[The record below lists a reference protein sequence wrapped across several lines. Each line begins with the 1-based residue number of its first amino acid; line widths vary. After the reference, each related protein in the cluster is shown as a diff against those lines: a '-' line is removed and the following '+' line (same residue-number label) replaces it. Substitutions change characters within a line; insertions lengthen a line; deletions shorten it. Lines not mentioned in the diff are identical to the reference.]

1 MEEMDTQLS
10 TDYETVSANNDIFTS
25 LEQALQSLT
34 EGDVRDILADIDTV
48 SWIESRR
55 ILKGQPF
62 SFKDRD
68 YLLQPYRDE
77 YQNIIFMKGRQV
89 EMSEF
94 SMNWLLHKLDAHPY
108 TVGLHTF
115 PRAAQAQ
122 KFAKQRL
129 QSAIM
134 DSEYIKN
141 WNDAHNSEQVMR
153 KFLKEKDDKG
163 LQPYNFYI
171 LGGTWE
177 SRKDTVGDAA
187 RGISLDF
194 VVYDERQDHPDDVET
209 VIGEGASHSEYK
221 QTLTLGTP
229 KLPGIQ
235 FDQQWEASDKHY
247 WFVKCEHCGY
257 EAPLTMDN
265 IMDSGQFD
273 DEPDWY
279 YGCPHCR
286 KPLIRTNGRWM
297 ATNPQKRPEFRGYHI
312 NQLMVCWLTAE
323 EIMKKKNSTAYSRRR
338 FYNEVLGESYGGDD
352 IPITI
357 AMMEECGKNEFKLGQ
372 LGDNERI
379 YCGIDWGAQSY
390 LWIHNKHHRL
400 IDLYIADQSDPREHP
415 KALARHI
422 AKYKKYVK
430 KVVCD
435 AGPDITRFYS
445 LRDELKE
452 LGVTNQVYACYYATP
467 PAKTDIQWDDKKMIV
482 TVGRSEAIDKVIDE
496 VSDTN
501 LTLPGYDLQNE
512 KVDMAIEHFTNIAAE
527 KAETKSGNA
536 FIIYVNTGPDHFLH
550 AKIYADIASGG
561 AEYLPAGG
569 SAPCI
574 SNPRQQ
580 FTRTKS
586 GIYVP
591 QTLSNGK
598 FATNAAPRNRT
609 SKHRNKRR

>member
-1 MEEMDTQLS
+1 MD
-10 TDYETVSANNDIFTS
+10 
-25 LEQALQSLT
+25 SLT
-34 EGDVRDILADIDTV
+34 HCGMESINDQLLKALGSLTNDDVLEILSDIDPV
-48 SWIESRR
+48 SWIESKR

-94 SMNWLLHKLDAHPY
+94 SMNWLLSKLDRHPY
-108 TVGLHTF
+108 TVGIHAF
-115 PRAAQAQ
+115 PRQAQAQ

-134 DSEYIKN
+134 DSEYIKA
-141 WNDAHNSEQVMR
+141 WNDIHNSEQLMR
-153 KFLKEKDDKG
+153 KFLKEQDDKG

-194 VVYDERQDHPDDVET
+194 IVYDERQDHPDDVET
-209 VIGEGASHSEYK
+209 VLGEGASHSQYK
-221 QTLTLGTP
+221 QTITLGTP

-247 WFVKCEHCGY
+247 WHVKCEHCGY
-257 EAPLTMDN
+257 TAPLTMEN
-265 IMDSGQFD
+265 ILDSGEND
-273 DEPDWY
+273 NSPTWY
-279 YGCPHCR
+279 YGCPHCG
-286 KPLIRTNGRWM
+286 KPLDRNNGIWLPQ
-297 ATNPQKRPEFRGYHI
+297 NPQNKPEFRGYHI
-312 NQLMVCWLTAE
+312 NQLMVCWLSAE
-323 EIMKKKNSTAYSRRR
+323 EIMRKKDSTAYSRRR

-357 AMMEECGKNEFKLGQ
+357 AMMEECGRNDYRLGQ
-372 LGDNERI
+372 IGEHDKI
-379 YCGIDWGAQSY
+379 YAGIDWGAKSY
-390 LWIHNKHHRL
+390 LWIHNKQHRL

-415 KALARHI
+415 KVFARQI

-445 LRDELKE
+445 LRDELKS
-452 LGVTNQVYACYYATP
+452 LNVTNQVYACYYATP
-467 PAKTDIQWDDKKMIV
+467 PAKTDMVFDDNKMIV
-482 TVGRSEAIDKVIDE
+482 TIGRSEAIDKVIDE
-496 VSDTN
+496 ISDTN
-501 LTLPGYDLQNE
+501 LILPGINMSDE
-512 KVDMAIEHFTNIAAE
+512 KVDTAITHFTNIAAE
-527 KAETKSGNA
+527 HVETKNGNA
-536 FIIYVNTGPDHFLH
+536 YIMYVNTGPDHFLH

-561 AEYLPAGG
+561 IEHDNIGS
-569 SAPCI
+569 SAPSIMLNNNGI
-574 SNPRQQ
+574 SRNKFPQIMRS
-580 FTRTKS
+580 RHKS
-586 GIYVP
+586 GRHRD
-591 QTLSNGK
+591 
-598 FATNAAPRNRT
+598 RNR
-609 SKHRNKRR
+609 RIRR

>member
-1 MEEMDTQLS
+1 MEQMDTQLS
-10 TDYETVSANNDIFTS
+10 TA
-25 LEQALQSLT
+25 LEQALATLT
-34 EGDVRDILADIDTV
+34 ENDISEILAAVDPV

-55 ILKGQPF
+55 ILKGKPF

-134 DSEYIKN
+134 DSAYIKD
-141 WNDAHNSEQVMR
+141 WYDMHNSEQIMR
-153 KFLKEKDDKG
+153 KFLKETNEQG

-257 EAPLTMDN
+257 EAPMTMDN
-265 IMDSGQFD
+265 ILDSGQFD
-273 DEPDWY
+273 NEPDYY

-286 KPLIRTNGRWM
+286 KPLNRNNGRWM
-297 ATNPQKRPEFRGYHI
+297 ATNPQRKPEFRGYHI

-323 EIMKKKNSTAYSRRR
+323 EIMRKKNSTAYSRRR

-357 AMMEECGKNEFKLGQ
+357 AMMEECGKNEYKLGQ
-372 LGDNERI
+372 LSDKGERI
-379 YCGIDWGAQSY
+379 YCGVDWGAKSY

-400 IDLYIADQSDPREHP
+400 IDLYIADNADPREHP
-415 KALARHI
+415 RVFARHI

-435 AGPDITRFYS
+435 AGPDITRYYS

-467 PAKTDIQWDDKKMIV
+467 PAKTDVQWDDKKMIV
-482 TVGRSEAIDKVIDE
+482 TVGRSEAIECVIDE
-496 VSDTN
+496 ISDTN
-501 LTLPGYDLQNE
+501 LVLPGYDLQNE

-527 KAETKSGNA
+527 KSENKSGNQ
-536 FIIYVNTGPDHFLH
+536 FILYVNTGPDHFLH

-569 SAPCI
+569 SASPI
-574 SNPRQQ
+574 VNPR
-580 FTRTKS
+580 TRKTKS

-591 QTLSNGK
+591 QRSDR
-598 FATNAAPRNRT
+598 FATNGRPRNRT
-609 SKHRNKRR
+609 SRRRR

>member
-1 MEEMDTQLS
+1 MDLS
-10 TDYETVSANNDIFTS
+10 IA
-25 LEQALQSLT
+25 LEQALAGLT
-34 EGDVRDILADIDTV
+34 ENDIEEILAAVDPV

-77 YQNIIFMKGRQV
+77 YPAIIFMKGRQV

-94 SMNWLLHKLDAHPY
+94 SMNWLLHKLDIHPY
-108 TVGLHTF
+108 TVGLHAF
-115 PRAAQAQ
+115 PRSAQAQ
-122 KFAKQRL
+122 KFSKQRL
-129 QSAIM
+129 NSAIT
-134 DSEYIKN
+134 DSAYIRS
-141 WNDAHNSEQVMR
+141 WNDVHNSEQLMR
-153 KFLKEKDDKG
+153 KFLKPRMENG
-163 LQPYNFYI
+163 LEPYNFYI

-177 SRKDTVGDAA
+177 SRKDTVGDAS

-247 WFVKCEHCGY
+247 WHVTCEHCGY
-257 EAPLTMDN
+257 TAPLTMDN
-265 IMDSGQFD
+265 IMDSGQYD

-286 KPLIRTNGRWM
+286 EPLNRNNGQWLPM
-297 ATNPQKRPEFRGYHI
+297 HPQHKPEFRGYHI

-323 EIMKKKNSTAYSRRR
+323 EIKKKQNSTAYSRRR
-338 FYNEVLGESYGGDD
+338 FHNEVLGESYGGDD

-357 AMMEECGKNEFKLGQ
+357 AMMEECAKNDYRLGQ
-372 LGDNERI
+372 LGERDKLF
-379 YCGIDWGAQSY
+379 CGVDWGAKSY

-415 KALARHI
+415 KAFARYI

-435 AGPDITRFYS
+435 AGPDITRYYS

-452 LGVTNQVYACYYATP
+452 LGVTNNVFACYYATP
-467 PAKTDIQWDDKKMIV
+467 PAKTEIQWDEKKMIV
-482 TVGRSEAIDKVIDE
+482 TIGRSEAIDCVIDE
-496 VSDTN
+496 ISDTK
-501 LTLPGYDLQNE
+501 LVLPGYNLDDE
-512 KVDMAIEHFTNIAAE
+512 KVDTAIEHFTNIAAE
-527 KAETKSGNA
+527 HVETKNGNTY
-536 FIIYVNTGPDHFLH
+536 IMYVNTGPDHFLH
-550 AKIYADIASGG
+550 AKVYADIASDGRDESPVG
-561 AEYLPAGG
+561 S
-569 SAPCI
+569 SAPPVT
-574 SNPRQQ
+574 NQ
-580 FTRTKS
+580 RTAYKKS
-586 GIYVP
+586 KGGVYVP
-591 QTLSNGK
+591 TTQSNAFMYGGK
-598 FATNAAPRNRT
+598 PRHRT
-609 SKHRNKRR
+609 SRTSSRRRK

>member
-1 MEEMDTQLS
+1 MDLS
-10 TDYETVSANNDIFTS
+10 IA
-25 LEQALQSLT
+25 LEQALAGLT
-34 EGDVRDILADIDTV
+34 ENDIEEILAAVDPV

-77 YQNIIFMKGRQV
+77 YPAIIFMKGRQV

-94 SMNWLLHKLDAHPY
+94 SMNWLLHKLDIHPY
-108 TVGLHTF
+108 TVGLHAF
-115 PRAAQAQ
+115 PRSAQAQ
-122 KFAKQRL
+122 KFSKQRL
-129 QSAIM
+129 NSAIT
-134 DSEYIKN
+134 DSAYIRS
-141 WNDAHNSEQVMR
+141 WNDVHNSEQLMR
-153 KFLKEKDDKG
+153 KFLKPRMENG
-163 LQPYNFYI
+163 LEPYNFYI

-177 SRKDTVGDAA
+177 SRKDTVGDAS

-247 WFVKCEHCGY
+247 WHVTCEHCGY
-257 EAPLTMDN
+257 TAPLTMDN
-265 IMDSGQFD
+265 IMDSGQYD

-286 KPLIRTNGRWM
+286 EPLNRNNGQWLPM
-297 ATNPQKRPEFRGYHI
+297 HPQHKPEFRGYHI

-323 EIMKKKNSTAYSRRR
+323 EIKKKQNSTAYSRRR
-338 FYNEVLGESYGGDD
+338 FHNEVLGESYGGDD

-357 AMMEECGKNEFKLGQ
+357 AMMEECAKNDYRLGQ
-372 LGDNERI
+372 LCERDKLF
-379 YCGIDWGAQSY
+379 CGVDWGAKSY

-415 KALARHI
+415 KAFARYI

-435 AGPDITRFYS
+435 AGPDITRYYS

-452 LGVTNQVYACYYATP
+452 LGVTNNVFACYYATP
-467 PAKTDIQWDDKKMIV
+467 PAKTEIQWDEKKMIV
-482 TVGRSEAIDKVIDE
+482 TIGRSEAIDCVIDE
-496 VSDTN
+496 ISDTK
-501 LTLPGYDLQNE
+501 LVLPGYNLDDE
-512 KVDMAIEHFTNIAAE
+512 KVDTAIEHFTNIAAE
-527 KAETKSGNA
+527 HVETKNGNTY
-536 FIIYVNTGPDHFLH
+536 IMYVNTGPDHFLH
-550 AKIYADIASGG
+550 AKVYADIASDGRDESPVG
-561 AEYLPAGG
+561 S
-569 SAPCI
+569 SAPPVT
-574 SNPRQQ
+574 NQ
-580 FTRTKS
+580 RTAYKKS
-586 GIYVP
+586 KGGVYVP
-591 QTLSNGK
+591 TTQSNAFMYGGK
-598 FATNAAPRNRT
+598 PRHRT
-609 SKHRNKRR
+609 SRTSSRRRK

>member
-1 MEEMDTQLS
+1 MDMTLL
-10 TDYETVSANNDIFTS
+10 TS
-25 LEQALQSLT
+25 LDQALSSLT
-34 EGDVRDILADIDTV
+34 DSDIREILSEIDTV
-48 SWIESRR
+48 SWIESKR
-55 ILKGQPF
+55 ILKGKPF

-122 KFAKQRL
+122 KFSKQRL
-129 QSAIM
+129 NSAIT
-134 DSEYIKN
+134 DSEYIKSWYDMN
-141 WNDAHNSEQVMR
+141 NSELIMR
-153 KFLKEKDDKG
+153 KFLKEGKDG

-247 WFVKCEHCGY
+247 WHVTCEHCGY
-257 EAPLTMDN
+257 TSPITMDN
-265 IMDSGQFD
+265 ILDSGQYD
-273 DEPDWY
+273 NEPDWY

-286 KPLIRTNGRWM
+286 KPINRNNGKWLP
-297 ATNPQKRPEFRGYHI
+297 TNPQRKPEFRGYHI
-312 NQLMVCWLTAE
+312 NQLMVCWLTAD
-323 EIMKKKNSTAYSRRR
+323 EIMRKKNSTAYSRRR
-338 FYNEVLGESYGGDD
+338 FHNEVLGESYGGDD

-357 AMMEECGKNEFKLGQ
+357 AMMEECGKNEYKLGQ
-372 LGDNERI
+372 VGDRDRL
-379 YCGIDWGAQSY
+379 YCGIDWGAKSY

-415 KALARHI
+415 KAFARHI

-435 AGPDITRFYS
+435 AGPDITRYYS
-445 LRDELKE
+445 LRDELKNI
-452 LGVTNQVYACYYATP
+452 GISQVYACYYATP

-482 TVGRSEAIDKVIDE
+482 TVGRSEAIECVIDE
-496 VSDTN
+496 ISDTN
-501 LTLPGYDLQNE
+501 LVLPGYDLQNE
-512 KVDMAIEHFTNIAAE
+512 KVDTAIEHFTNISAE
-527 KAETKSGNA
+527 KSENKSGNQ

-561 AEYLPAGG
+561 AEYLPVGG
-569 SAPCI
+569 SAAPI
-574 SNPRQQ
+574 INPR
-580 FTRTKS
+580 TRKTKS
-586 GIYVP
+586 GIYIP
-591 QTLSNGK
+591 SASSK
-598 FATNAAPRNRT
+598 FVSSSKSRNRI
-609 SKHRNKRR
+609 SKRRR

>member
-1 MEEMDTQLS
+1 MDLS
-10 TDYETVSANNDIFTS
+10 IA
-25 LEQALQSLT
+25 LEQALATLT
-34 EGDVRDILADIDTV
+34 EDDVRSILSEIDTV
-48 SWIESRR
+48 SWIESKR
-55 ILKGQPF
+55 ILKGKPF
-62 SFKDRD
+62 SFKDRN

-77 YQNIIFMKGRQV
+77 YQQIIFMKGRQV

-134 DSEYIKN
+134 DSAYIKD
-141 WNDAHNSEQVMR
+141 WYDMHNSEQIMR
-153 KFLKEKDDKG
+153 KFLKEKNDQG

-257 EAPLTMDN
+257 EAPMTMDN
-265 IMDSGQFD
+265 IMDSGQYD
-273 DEPDWY
+273 NEPDWY

-286 KPLIRTNGRWM
+286 EQLDRNNGRWM
-297 ATNPQKRPEFRGYHI
+297 ATNPQRKPEFRGYHI
-312 NQLMVCWLTAE
+312 SQLMVCWLTAE
-323 EIMKKKNSTAYSRRR
+323 EIMRKKNSTAYSRRR

-357 AMMEECGKNEFKLGQ
+357 AMMQECGKNDFRLGQ
-372 LGDNERI
+372 LGDKERI
-379 YCGIDWGAQSY
+379 YCGIDWGAKSY

-415 KALARHI
+415 KVFAQHI
-422 AKYKKYVK
+422 AKYKRYVK

-435 AGPDITRFYS
+435 AGPDITRYYS
-445 LRDELKE
+445 LRDELKKI
-452 LGVTNQVYACYYATP
+452 GISDVYACYYATP
-467 PAKTDIQWDDKKMIV
+467 PAKTDVQWDDSKMIV
-482 TVGRSEAIDKVIDE
+482 TVGRSEAIDCVIDE
-496 VSDTN
+496 ISDAN
-501 LTLPGYDLQNE
+501 LVLPGYDLQNE
-512 KVDMAIEHFTNIAAE
+512 KVDTAIEHFTNIAAE
-527 KAETKSGNA
+527 KAENKSGNQ

-569 SAPCI
+569 SASPI
-574 SNPRQQ
+574 INPR
-580 FTRTKS
+580 TRKTPG

-591 QTLSNGK
+591 PSSDKFVTNGR
-598 FATNAAPRNRT
+598 PRNRV
-609 SKHRNKRR
+609 SRKRRR

>member
-1 MEEMDTQLS
+1 MDMDLS
-10 TDYETVSANNDIFTS
+10 IA
-25 LEQALQSLT
+25 LEQALATLT
-34 EGDVRDILADIDTV
+34 EDDVRSILSEIDAV
-48 SWIESRR
+48 SWIESKR
-55 ILKGQPF
+55 ILKGKPF

-77 YQNIIFMKGRQV
+77 YQQIIFMKGRQV

-134 DSEYIKN
+134 DSAYIKD
-141 WNDAHNSEQVMR
+141 WYDMHNSEQIMR
-153 KFLKEKDDKG
+153 KFLKEKNDQG

-257 EAPLTMDN
+257 EAPMTMDN
-265 IMDSGQFD
+265 IMDSGQYD
-273 DEPDWY
+273 NEPDWY

-286 KPLIRTNGRWM
+286 EQLDRNNGRWM
-297 ATNPQKRPEFRGYHI
+297 ATNPQRKPEFRGYHI
-312 NQLMVCWLTAE
+312 SQLMVCWLTAD
-323 EIMKKKNSTAYSRRR
+323 EIMRKKNSTSYSRRR

-357 AMMEECGKNEFKLGQ
+357 AMMQECGKNDFRLGQ
-372 LGDNERI
+372 LGDKERI
-379 YCGIDWGAQSY
+379 YCGIDWGAKSY

-415 KALARHI
+415 KVFAQHI
-422 AKYKKYVK
+422 AKYKRYVK

-435 AGPDITRFYS
+435 AGPDITRYYS
-445 LRDELKE
+445 LRDELKKI
-452 LGVTNQVYACYYATP
+452 GISDVYACYYATP
-467 PAKTDIQWDDKKMIV
+467 PAKTDVQWDDSKMIV
-482 TVGRSEAIDKVIDE
+482 TVGRSEAIDCVIDE
-496 VSDTN
+496 ISDAN
-501 LTLPGYDLQNE
+501 LVLPGYDLQNE
-512 KVDMAIEHFTNIAAE
+512 KVDTAIEHFTNIAAE
-527 KAETKSGNA
+527 KAENKSGNQ

-569 SAPCI
+569 SASPI
-574 SNPRQQ
+574 INPR
-580 FTRTKS
+580 TRKTPG

-591 QTLSNGK
+591 PSSDKFVTNGR
-598 FATNAAPRNRT
+598 PRNRV
-609 SKHRNKRR
+609 SRKRRR

>member
-1 MEEMDTQLS
+1 MMCNMNGGIEMPNDEIILNDGVDINQQLMSALS
-10 TDYETVSANNDIFTS
+10 TMTEEDI
-25 LEQALQSLT
+25 L
-34 EGDVRDILADIDTV
+34 DILASVDPV
-48 SWIESRR
+48 SWIQKNR
-55 ILKGQPF
+55 ILKGKPF
-62 SFKDRD
+62 SFKNRD
-68 YLLQPYRDE
+68 YLLQPCRDD
-77 YQNIIFMKGRQV
+77 YQNIIFMKGRQC

-141 WNDAHNSEQVMR
+141 WYDMHNSEQIMR
-153 KFLKEKDDKG
+153 KFIKEQNDKG

-177 SRKDTVGDAA
+177 SRRDTVGDAA

-265 IMDSGQFD
+265 ILDSGQYEN
-273 DEPDWY
+273 EPDWY

-286 KPLIRTNGRWM
+286 KPLNRNNGRWM
-297 ATNPQKRPEFRGYHI
+297 ATNPQRKPEFRGYHI

-323 EIMKKKNSTAYSRRR
+323 EIMRKKNSTAYSRRR

-352 IPITI
+352 IPITV
-357 AMMEECGKNEFKLGQ
+357 AMMEECGKNDFKLGQ
-372 LGDNERI
+372 VGDKERI
-379 YCGIDWGAQSY
+379 YCGIDWGAKSY

-415 KALARHI
+415 KTFAKHI

-435 AGPDITRFYS
+435 AGPDITRYYS
-445 LRDELKE
+445 LRDELKA

-467 PAKTDIQWDDKKMIV
+467 PAKTDVQWDDKKMIV
-482 TVGRSEAIDKVIDE
+482 TVGRSEAIECVIDE
-496 VSDTN
+496 ISDTN
-501 LTLPGYDLQNE
+501 LVLPGYDLQNE
-512 KVDMAIEHFTNIAAE
+512 KVDTAIEHFTNIAAE
-527 KAETKSGNA
+527 KAENKSGNQ
-536 FIIYVNTGPDHFLH
+536 FILYVDTGPDHFLH

-569 SAPCI
+569 SAQPI
-574 SNPRQQ
+574 INPRV
-580 FTRTKS
+580 TRTKS
-586 GIYVP
+586 GIYVV
-591 QTLSNGK
+591 NNK
-598 FATNAAPRNRT
+598 FARTGSSRNRIGR
-609 SKHRNKRR
+609 RNRR

>member
-1 MEEMDTQLS
+1 MD
-10 TDYETVSANNDIFTS
+10 DNDEILTISDAMDNISSS
-25 LEQALQSLT
+25 LEMALASLT
-34 EGDVRDILADIDTV
+34 EEDMRQILASIDTV
-48 SWIESRR
+48 SWIENNRV
-55 ILKGQPF
+55 LKGQPF

-94 SMNWLLHKLDAHPY
+94 SENWLLHKLDAHPY
-108 TVGLHTF
+108 TVGLHAF
-115 PRAAQAQ
+115 PRVAQAQ

-134 DSEYIKN
+134 DSEYLKN
-141 WNDAHNSEQVMR
+141 WYDMHNSEQMMR
-153 KFLKEKDDKG
+153 KFLKEPNEKG
-163 LQPYNFYI
+163 LQPHNFYI

-247 WFVKCEHCGY
+247 WHVTCEHCGY
-257 EAPLTMDN
+257 TAPLTMDN
-265 IMDSGQFD
+265 ILDSGQYEN
-273 DEPDWY
+273 EPDYY

-286 KPLIRTNGRWM
+286 KPLNRNNGKWLAIR
-297 ATNPQKRPEFRGYHI
+297 PQHKPEFRGYHI
-312 NQLMVCWLTAE
+312 NQLMVCWLTAD
-323 EIMKKKNSTAYSRRR
+323 EIMRKKNSTAYSRRR

-357 AMMEECGKNEFKLGQ
+357 AMMEECGKNEYHLGQ
-372 LGDNERI
+372 LSDKGERI
-379 YCGIDWGAQSY
+379 YCGIDWGAKSY
-390 LWIHNKHHRL
+390 LYIQNKHHRL
-400 IDLYIADQSDPREHP
+400 IDLYVADHSDPREHP
-415 KALARHI
+415 RAFARHI
-422 AKYKKYVK
+422 AKYKRYVK

-467 PAKTDIQWDDKKMIV
+467 PAKTDVQWDDKKMIV
-482 TVGRSEAIDKVIDE
+482 TVGRSEAIECVIDE

-501 LTLPGYDLQNE
+501 LVLPGYDLQNE

-527 KAETKSGNA
+527 HVENKSGNQ
-536 FIIYVNTGPDHFLH
+536 FIMYVNTGPDHFLH

-561 AEYLPAGG
+561 AEYLPVGG
-569 SAPCI
+569 SAQPVI
-574 SNPRQQ
+574 NPR
-580 FTRTKS
+580 TRKTKS
-586 GIYVP
+586 GIFVP
-591 QTLSNGK
+591 GRNDK
-598 FATNAAPRNRT
+598 FAQNGRPRNRVG
-609 SKHRNKRR
+609 RRRR

>member
-1 MEEMDTQLS
+1 MSQEQLLTQALS
-10 TDYETVSANNDIFTS
+10 T
-25 LEQALQSLT
+25 LT
-34 EGDVRDILADIDTV
+34 ENDLVEILAAVDPV

-62 SFKDRD
+62 SFKNRD

-94 SMNWLLHKLDAHPY
+94 SMNWLLHKLDMHPY

-129 QSAIM
+129 QAAIM

-141 WNDAHNSEQVMR
+141 WNDVHNSEQVMR
-153 KFLKEKDDKG
+153 KFVKEADSRG
-163 LQPYNFYI
+163 LEPYNFYI

-194 VVYDERQDHPDDVET
+194 IVYDERQDHPDDVET
-209 VIGEGASHSEYK
+209 VIGEGASHSEFK

-247 WFVKCEHCGY
+247 WFVKCPKCGR

-265 IMDSGQFD
+265 ILDSGQFD

-279 YGCPHCR
+279 YGCPNCR
-286 KPLIRTNGRWM
+286 TKLNRNNGRWM
-297 ATNPQKRPEFRGYHI
+297 ATNPQRKPEFRGYHI
-312 NQLMVCWLTAE
+312 NQLMVCWLSAE
-323 EIMKKKNSTAYSRRR
+323 EIMRKKTSTKFTRRR

-357 AMMEECGKNEFKLGQ
+357 AMMEECGKNDFHLGYI
-372 LGDNERI
+372 GDKAQI
-379 YCGIDWGAQSY
+379 YAGIDWGAQSY
-390 LWIHNKHHRL
+390 LWIHDKHHRL

-415 KALARHI
+415 KALAQHI

-435 AGPDITRFYS
+435 AGPDITRYYS
-445 LRDELKE
+445 LRDELKD

-467 PAKTDIQWDDKKMIV
+467 PAKTDVQWDEKKMIV
-482 TVGRSEAIDKVIDE
+482 TVGRSEAIDCVIDE
-496 VSDTN
+496 VSDAK
-501 LTLPGYDLQNE
+501 LVLPGYDMQNE
-512 KVDMAIEHFTNIAAE
+512 KVDTAIEHFTNIAAE
-527 KAETKSGNA
+527 KAETKSGNQ
-536 FIIYVNTGPDHFLH
+536 FILYVNTGPDHFLH

-561 AEYLPAGG
+561 AEYLPTGG
-569 SAPCI
+569 TAAPI
-574 SNPRQQ
+574 SNPRGERGYK
-580 FTRTKS
+580 RTKS

-591 QTLSNGK
+591 ARSDK
-598 FATNAAPRNRT
+598 FAEGMHGRNRT
-609 SKHRNKRR
+609 SRNRIKKRR

>member
-1 MEEMDTQLS
+1 MDIQLS
-10 TDYETVSANNDIFTS
+10 TA
-25 LEQALQSLT
+25 LEQALATLT
-34 EGDVRDILADIDTV
+34 ENDIEEILAAVDPV

-62 SFKDRD
+62 SFKDRN

-108 TVGLHTF
+108 TVGLHAF

-129 QSAIM
+129 NSAIM
-134 DSEYIKN
+134 DSAYIKD
-141 WNDAHNSEQVMR
+141 WYDMHNSEQIMR
-153 KFLKEKDDKG
+153 KFLKNKNENG

-177 SRKDTVGDAA
+177 SRKDTVGDAS

-257 EAPLTMDN
+257 EAPLTMEN
-265 IMDSGQFD
+265 ILDSGQYD
-273 DEPDWY
+273 NEPDWY
-279 YGCPHCR
+279 YGCPHCHE
-286 KPLIRTNGRWM
+286 PLNRNSGRWM
-297 ATNPQKRPEFRGYHI
+297 ATNPQRKPEFRGYHI
-312 NQLMVCWLTAE
+312 NQLMVCWLTAD
-323 EIMKKKNSTAYSRRR
+323 EIMRKKNSTAYSRRR

-357 AMMEECGKNEFKLGQ
+357 AMMEECGKNEFRLGQ
-372 LGDNERI
+372 LGDRERI
-379 YCGIDWGAQSY
+379 YCGIDWGAKSY

-400 IDLYIADQSDPREHP
+400 IDLYIADQADPREHP
-415 KALARHI
+415 RVFAHHI

-435 AGPDITRFYS
+435 AGPDITRYYS

-482 TVGRSEAIDKVIDE
+482 TVGRSEAIECVIDE
-496 VSDTN
+496 ISDTN
-501 LTLPGYDLQNE
+501 LVLPGYDLQNE
-512 KVDMAIEHFTNIAAE
+512 KVDTAIEHFTNIAAE
-527 KAETKSGNA
+527 KSENKSGNQ
-536 FIIYVNTGPDHFLH
+536 FILYVATGPDHFLH

-569 SAPCI
+569 TAAPV
-574 SNPRQQ
+574 SNPRAAY
-580 FTRTKS
+580 RKNKS

-591 QTLSNGK
+591 VRKDK
-598 FATNAAPRNRT
+598 FALNGNPRNRT
-609 SKHRNKRR
+609 SRNSRGRRR

>member
-1 MEEMDTQLS
+1 MEQMDSQLS
-10 TDYETVSANNDIFTS
+10 TA
-25 LEQALQSLT
+25 LEQALATLT
-34 EGDVRDILADIDTV
+34 ENDISEILAAVDPV

-129 QSAIM
+129 QSAIT

-141 WNDAHNSEQVMR
+141 WYDMNNSEQIMR
-153 KFLKEKDDKG
+153 KFVKEQNEKG

-265 IMDSGQFD
+265 ILDSGQYD
-273 DEPDWY
+273 NEPDYY
-279 YGCPHCR
+279 YGCPHCQ
-286 KPLIRTNGRWM
+286 KPLS
-297 ATNPQKRPEFRGYHI
+297 P
-312 NQLMVCWLTAE
+312 C
-323 EIMKKKNSTAYSRRR
+323 
-338 FYNEVLGESYGGDD
+338 
-352 IPITI
+352 
-357 AMMEECGKNEFKLGQ
+357 
-372 LGDNERI
+372 
-379 YCGIDWGAQSY
+379 
-390 LWIHNKHHRL
+390 
-400 IDLYIADQSDPREHP
+400 
-415 KALARHI
+415 
-422 AKYKKYVK
+422 
-430 KVVCD
+430 
-435 AGPDITRFYS
+435 
-445 LRDELKE
+445 
-452 LGVTNQVYACYYATP
+452 
-467 PAKTDIQWDDKKMIV
+467 
-482 TVGRSEAIDKVIDE
+482 
-496 VSDTN
+496 
-501 LTLPGYDLQNE
+501 
-512 KVDMAIEHFTNIAAE
+512 
-527 KAETKSGNA
+527 KS
-536 FIIYVNTGPDHFLH
+536 PW
-550 AKIYADIASGG
+550 
-561 AEYLPAGG
+561 
-569 SAPCI
+569 SAPRF
-574 SNPRQQ
+574 PPG
-580 FTRTKS
+580 TK
-586 GIYVP
+586 P
-591 QTLSNGK
+591 TE
-598 FATNAAPRNRT
+598 
-609 SKHRNKRR
+609 H